1 MTYHHHVKQPLTAL
15 MAILLLS
22 AVWSPALFAARD
34 TTEISTEG
42 NVMSHLFRPGDLSA
56 EPAKERLD
64 KRKMEPMDYVPLIQ
78 GTVRA
83 KYEYQPIMNAHRFQ
97 VRNVRFDISGYV
109 CPIVAYRIEYD
120 FCDKGDDKLTNAY
133 VRVFPVKGLAMSL
146 GAIKLPYGIEN
157 GRSPHNYYFANR
169 AFVGKQLA
177 SLRDV
182 GFTVGYTLKEVFPFS
197 IEAGIYNGSGIAV
210 HEEWRKEFNY
220 AGKLDIN
227 PARWFN
233 ARFSFLSDKPE
244 AIRMNYYNFGLYS
257 DFYGVHIEA
266 EGVYKT
272 YSRNVFAPTYGV
284 NAFVNYDLML
294 PKVFHKMSFAVRYDM
309 MNDNSEGLL
318 PDDGTSALRYGI
330 DDAMRHRVTG
340 GITLSFAK
348 PFVADLRINYEK
360 YFYRDWSL
368 ADPSEQDKLVRTFD
382 LLASWRRN
390 HGCRQTSAPILRKQ
404 LSRAGQPSRS
414 HSCRKTG
421 NGRTRLRNVIRA
433 FHLRYSGPPQRPRKG
448 NSQLL
453 RHGGHHPLRR
463 LFRR

>member
-244 AIRMNYYNFGLYS
+244 AIRMNYYNLGLYS

-272 YSRNVFAPTYGV
+272 YSRNAFAPTYGV

-309 MNDNSEGLL
+309 MTDNCEGLL

-368 ADPSEQDKLVRTFD
+368 ADPSEQDKLVVEIVARF
-382 LLASWRRN
+382 
-390 HGCRQTSAPILRKQ
+390 
-404 LSRAGQPSRS
+404 
-414 HSCRKTG
+414 
-421 NGRTRLRNVIRA
+421 
-433 FHLRYSGPPQRPRKG
+433 
-448 NSQLL
+448 
-453 RHGGHHPLRR
+453 
-463 LFRR
+463 